1 VVLGVGQQAVR
12 NDGGAWVK
20 RALSV
25 AVACPALLYAC
36 GAQAQTA
43 GFPWLDEVRIGGATT
58 VPIGGGATG
67 KPLSPSVELEALF
80 SSLPNTIEPYDPNL
94 SWLFSPR
101 PMIGASISAEGK
113 TDTAYAALAWDAPIV
128 GPYFAELTAGGL
140 IHDQDLNVVYSDRPS
155 PLTTRFL
162 FRESIAVGR
171 QIGPDWR
178 ILAFLAHASNGDLA
192 SGNVGIN
199 QVGVLLGHT
208 FGPGAPPRP
217 QAPPSKDFSPAS
229 FSWTGPYLGFGVGLA
244 TSNIDFVT
252 PPGATNFKSVNLAG
266 TAGYNWQIDRLVLGI
281 EADGSIQNLTGTVS
295 VPGTTANVTARSR
308 WLATAR
314 GRLGVDLAMP
324 FAPYR
329 FLLYGTGG
337 AAFTDV
343 TNNSCVCL
351 VSGAAED
358 QSQVRTGWTAGGGV
372 EVPLAPTVTVK
383 LEYLYVGF
391 GKLTFSNPA
400 VADEQ
405 FTFDEQIFRG
415 GMNFKLN

>member
-1 VVLGVGQQAVR
+1 VVR
-12 NDGGAWVK
+12 NDCGAGVK
-20 RALSV
+20 RALGV
-25 AVACPALLYAC
+25 AVAGAALLHAW
-36 GAQAQTA
+36 GARAQTA
-43 GFPWLDEVRIGGATT
+43 GFPWLDEVRIGGATS

-67 KPLSPSVELEALF
+67 KPLSPSVELQALF
-80 SSLPNTIEPYDPNL
+80 SPLPNTIEPYDPNL
-94 SWLFSPR
+94 SWVFSPR
-101 PMIGASISAEGK
+101 PMIGASISVEGK

-128 GPYFAELTAGGL
+128 GPYFAEFTAGGL
-140 IHDQDLNVVYSDRPS
+140 IHDQNLNVVYSDRPS

-178 ILAFLAHASNGDLA
+178 ILAFLTHASNGDLA

-208 FGPGAPPRP
+208 FGPGGPPPP
-217 QAPPSKDFSPAS
+217 QAPPPRKEFSPAG

-244 TSNIDFVT
+244 TGNIDFVT
-252 PPGATNFKSVNLAG
+252 PPRATDFKSVSLAG
-266 TAGYNWQIDRLVLGI
+266 TVGYNWQIDRLVLGI
-281 EADGSIQNLTGTVS
+281 EGDGSIQNLTGTVS
-295 VPGTTANVTARSR
+295 VPGTTATVTARSR

-314 GRLGVDLAMP
+314 GRLGVDLALP
-324 FAPYR
+324 FTSYR

-343 TNNSCVCL
+343 ANSSCVCFL
-351 VSGAAED
+351 NGATED
-358 QSQVRTGWTAGGGV
+358 QSQLRTGWTAGGGV
-372 EVPLAPTVTVK
+372 EVPLAPTVTMK
-383 LEYLYVGF
+383 LEYLFVDF
-391 GKLTFSNPA
+391 GKIAFSNPA

-405 FTFDEQIFRG
+405 FTFDQQIFRG

>member
-1 VVLGVGQQAVR
+1 MVR
-12 NDGGAWVK
+12 SDCGAWVK
-20 RALSV
+20 RALGV
-25 AVACPALLYAC
+25 AVAGTALLHAW
-36 GAQAQTA
+36 GVQAQTA

-80 SSLPNTIEPYDPNL
+80 SPLPNTIEPYDPNL
-94 SWLFSPR
+94 SWVFLPR
-101 PMIGASISAEGK
+101 PLIGASISAEGK

-128 GPYFAELTAGGL
+128 GPYFAEFTAGGL
-140 IHDQDLNVVYSDRPS
+140 IHDQRLNVVFSDRPS

-178 ILAFLAHASNGDLA
+178 VLAFLAHASNGDLA
-192 SGNVGIN
+192 GGNVGIN

-208 FGPGAPPRP
+208 FGPGGPPP
-217 QAPPSKDFSPAS
+217 QAPPPRKEFSPAG

-244 TSNIDFVT
+244 TGNIDFVT
-252 PPGATNFKSVNLAG
+252 PQRATDFKSVNLAG
-266 TAGYNWQIDRLVLGI
+266 TAGYNWQIDRIVLGF
-281 EADGSIQNLTGTVS
+281 EGDGSIQNLTGTAS
-295 VPGTTANVTARSR
+295 VPGATATVTARSR

-314 GRLGVDLAMP
+314 GRLGVDLALP
-324 FAPYR
+324 FSPYR

-343 TNNSCVCL
+343 ANSSCVCL
-351 VSGAAED
+351 VSGATEH
-358 QSQVRTGWTAGGGV
+358 QSQLRTGWTAGGGV
-372 EVPLAPTVTVK
+372 EVPLAPTVTMK
-383 LEYLYVGF
+383 LEYLFVDF
-391 GKLTFSNPA
+391 GKLAFSNPA

-405 FTFDEQIFRG
+405 FTFDQQIVRG

>member
-1 VVLGVGQQAVR
+1 MGQVR
-12 NDGGAWVK
+12 NDIGAWLK
-20 RALSV
+20 RGLGI
-25 AVACPALLYAC
+25 AVACPALLYAL
-36 GAQAQTA
+36 GAHAQSV

-67 KPLSPSVELEALF
+67 KPLSPSIELEALF
-80 SSLPNTIEPYDPNL
+80 SPLPNTIEPYEPYL

-128 GPYFAELTAGGL
+128 GPYFAEFTAGGL

-155 PLTTRFL
+155 PLTTRLL

-171 QIGPDWR
+171 QIGADWR
-178 ILAFLAHASNGDLA
+178 ILAFWAHASNGDLA

-208 FGPGAPPRP
+208 FGPNGPPRP
-217 QAPPSKDFSPAS
+217 QAPPSRDFSPAS
-229 FSWTGPYLGFGVGLA
+229 FSWAGPYLGFGVGLA
-244 TSNIDFVT
+244 TGHIAFVT
-252 PPGATNFKSVNLAG
+252 PPGTTGSQSVSLAG

-281 EADGSIQNLTGTVS
+281 EADGSIQNLTGRVS
-295 VPGTTANVTARSR
+295 VPAASANVTARSR

-343 TNNSCVCL
+343 ANSSCVCS
-351 VSGAAED
+351 VGGATED
-358 QSQVRTGWTAGGGV
+358 QSQLRTGWTAGGGV
-372 EVPLAPTVTVK
+372 EVPLAPTATVK
-383 LEYLYVGF
+383 LEYLFVDF
-391 GKLTFSNPA
+391 GKLALSNA
-400 VADEQ
+400 ALADEQ
-405 FTFDEQIFRG
+405 FRFDEQIIRG
-415 GMNFKLN
+415 GVNFKLN